1 MLIGRKTSNFQYE
14 KIVDWILTLRG
25 AGTIAGISIMTGLLG
40 RGVYLRA
47 NNAFYKSLITRSKAE
62 TDSVWPYFPRVG
74 IFPLLSAEKAVIL
87 TGPHR
92 SGKSVYLAH
101 AIMKQA
107 YPWWRRFIFPPK
119 GFFLQGDQSAPSARE
134 WFSIELNSGG
144 KEDPIK
150 SIVQIMLDF
159 SEKQRVRRFL
169 FDVLPFQ
176 LPRFLRKQPTLI
188 IIDQAEELINHHR
201 ADFINI
207 VFPLVKL
214 CKGSPDVV
222 QLVFVVNSP
231 EAVASLEALNGG
243 NLFDVV
249 ECPKPNVDRIAAT
262 YGEDFLVAHKE
273 MDECIGI
280 TQDYFRTRQPNETPN
295 QFKDRYLTSYNQVH
309 GVKKA
314 VTKTELELY
323 LDPLAKARDT
333 DSRT

>member
-1 MLIGRKTSNFQYE
+1 
-14 KIVDWILTLRG
+14 
-25 AGTIAGISIMTGLLG
+25 MTGLLG

-144 KEDPIK
+144 KEDPMK

-159 SEKQRVRRFL
+159 SEKQKVRLFL
-169 FDVLPFQ
+169 FDVPSISITAISSETTY
-176 LPRFLRKQPTLI
+176 P
-188 IIDQAEELINHHR
+188 DHH
-201 ADFINI
+201 
-207 VFPLVKL
+207 
-214 CKGSPDVV
+214 
-222 QLVFVVNSP
+222 
-231 EAVASLEALNGG
+231 
-243 NLFDVV
+243 
-249 ECPKPNVDRIAAT
+249 
-262 YGEDFLVAHKE
+262 
-273 MDECIGI
+273 
-280 TQDYFRTRQPNETPN
+280 
-295 QFKDRYLTSYNQVH
+295 
-309 GVKKA
+309 
-314 VTKTELELY
+314 
-323 LDPLAKARDT
+323 
-333 DSRT
+333 